1 MACPA
6 VVRVVVPTG
15 PAVVRVTAQ
24 AAPAVVRVATPGP
37 VGPTGPAGPPGSAY
51 VHLQTAAATTWT
63 INHNLSYRPSVEL
76 LDAGSREIDGDVY
89 HPTVNQSV
97 AVFTI
102 AVAGT
107 ARLT

>member
-15 PAVVRVTAQ
+15 PAVVRVVAQ

-63 INHNLSYRPSVEL
+63 INHNLGYRPSVEL

-97 AVFTI
+97 VVFTI
-102 AVAGT
+102 AVSGT